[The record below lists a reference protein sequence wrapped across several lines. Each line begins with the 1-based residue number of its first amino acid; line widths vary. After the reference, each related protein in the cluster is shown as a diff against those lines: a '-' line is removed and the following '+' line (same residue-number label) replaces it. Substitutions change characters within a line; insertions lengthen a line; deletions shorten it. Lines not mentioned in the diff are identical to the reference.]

1 VFTSHILGYL
11 LRRWHQPIT
20 ALIIGFI
27 AGSLGIVW
35 PWKKAIYKTENGQV
49 LYDSLEQPIVEN
61 YKRFMPDPSD
71 PTTWV
76 AMLYVLFGLAIL
88 LVIDWYGH
96 RNRVR

>member
-1 VFTSHILGYL
+1 
-11 LRRWHQPIT
+11 
-20 ALIIGFI
+20 
-27 AGSLGIVW
+27 
-35 PWKKAIYKTENGQV
+35 V